1 VAVAGAVSVD
11 VVVVVV
17 DSVPIVPVE
26 VAVVVAVVEVS
37 STTAGACAAGAL
49 SGAAASFFWQPVAS
63 ASVVAAAKPRI
74 RNFFIS
80 LYSFFLKKRVLLES
94 AAETLLRKSTRNDIR
109 SPTTVKEESTPGHVA
124 LDRARACDYPWR
136 SGRAGASAQTR
147 LTEVTRCSRA
157 SASGCRAFSRSSG
170 ARGT

>member
-1 VAVAGAVSVD
+1 MKCSGPAEPPRKPAQKARGPLSGASKDVWTEGDYLAAGVAVAGAVSVD

-17 DSVPIVPVE
+17 VVDSVP
-26 VAVVVAVVEVS
+26 VVVAVEVAAVEVS

-63 ASVVAAAKPRI
+63 ANVVAAAKPRI

-94 AAETLLRKSTRNDIR
+94 AAETPLRKIDA
-109 SPTTVKEESTPGHVA
+109 E
-124 LDRARACDYPWR
+124 
-136 SGRAGASAQTR
+136 
-147 LTEVTRCSRA
+147 
-157 SASGCRAFSRSSG
+157 
-170 ARGT
+170 

>member
-1 VAVAGAVSVD
+1 VVVAGAVSVE

-37 STTAGACAAGAL
+37 STTAGAAAGAL

-63 ASVVAAAKPRI
+63 ASVVAAAKLRI

-80 LYSFFLKKRVLLES
+80 LYSFFLKNAFSSRAQPKRPYG
-94 AAETLLRKSTRNDIR
+94 KSTRNDIR
-109 SPTTVKEESTPGHVA
+109 SPTTVKEESTPGHIA
-124 LDRARACDYPWR
+124 LDRARPRDYPWR
-136 SGRAGASAQTR
+136 SSGVGASAQTR
-147 LTEVTRCSRA
+147 RTEVTRCSRA